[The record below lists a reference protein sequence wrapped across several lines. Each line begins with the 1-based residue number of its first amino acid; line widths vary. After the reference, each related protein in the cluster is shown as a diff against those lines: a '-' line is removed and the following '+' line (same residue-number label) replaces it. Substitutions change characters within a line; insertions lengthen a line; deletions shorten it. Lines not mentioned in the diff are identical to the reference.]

1 MRRLLDALERW
12 ETELFLLGVAGW
24 VLPMLDDRLAVVGPL
39 RWALVLSLLPWLRRI
54 ARWSREAGV
63 SWTARFLASQVLG
76 LLSPFLWFFTVRQLI
91 GEAMVRLRSRSCLPR
106 PHDWRPRGRYRL
118 PVRGV
123 WTVANGGPDPQ
134 TSHSWSL
141 VGQRYALDLV
151 VTDGAGR
158 TAPPGARRPEEY
170 FAWGRPVVAP
180 ADGTVVA
187 VRDGHH
193 DARWIGI
200 IDPLARDPLGN
211 FVVIE
216 HASEEYSLAAHL
228 QRGSVTVRPGQR
240 VRAGAVIGRCGHSG
254 HSTEPHLHWQ
264 LMDRADFFSAAS
276 LPVRFAQYWRERDG
290 RWELVGEAMPVRG
303 ERVSDH
309 PPDGAEIG

>member
-1 MRRLLDALERW
+1 
-12 ETELFLLGVAGW
+12 V
-24 VLPMLDDRLAVVGPL
+24 
-39 RWALVLSLLPWLRRI
+39 WL
-54 ARWSREAGV
+54 
-63 SWTARFLASQVLG
+63 
-76 LLSPFLWFFTVRQLI
+76 FTVRQLI
-91 GEAMVRLRSRSCLPR
+91 GEVAARLRYRSGMPG

-118 PVRGV
+118 PVEGV
-123 WTVANGGPDPQ
+123 WTVANGGPDPE

-158 TAPPGARRPEEY
+158 TAPPDVRRPEEY
-170 FAWGRPVVAP
+170 FAWGRPILAA

-193 DARWIGI
+193 DSRGIGI

-216 HASEEYSLAAHL
+216 HAPGEYSLSAHL
-228 QRGSVTVRPGQR
+228 QCGSVTVRPGQR
-240 VRAGAVIGRCGHSG
+240 VQAGAVIGRCGHSG

-264 LMDRADFFSAAS
+264 LMDRADFWRAAS

-290 RWELVGEAMPVRG
+290 RWELVSEAMPVRG
-303 ERVSDH
+303 ERVSDRA
-309 PPDGAEIG
+309 PNGAENGRARETPGGAAVDHESGDEGRSALGGSAGRQ